1 MINVLAVSGVRG
13 GLSAA
18 PKPTDGVVC
27 LGFQGYVKFV
37 LGIHVFLPLTSPLY
51 TESNAD

>member
-1 MINVLAVSGVRG
+1 MINMLAVSGVRG

-27 LGFQGYVKFV
+27 LGFQGYVKFA
-37 LGIHVFLPLTSPLY
+37 LGIRAFLPLTSPLY